1 MKKIILC
8 LLVVTFGIACN
19 NHGTISEAK
28 LKKALDI
35 TYQELSKADDAV
47 YQHVGYGIG
56 FSFLA
61 IKRYLADKNYLKGI
75 QCTIL
80 EKSNVNGTIYN
91 RACLLKNVNKQE
103 EGSSSSPDVLVVA
116 YEDYG
121 SKNKIVL
128 RFFQNA
134 KRIET
139 GEYSYN
145 SWLPYEATVNLE
157 THKISISSLAM

>member
-35 TYQELSKADDAV
+35 TYQELSEADEV
-47 YQHVGYGIG
+47 YQYAGYGIG

-75 QCTIL
+75 ECSIL
-80 EKSNVNGTIYN
+80 EQSDVNGTRYD
-91 RACLLKNVNKQE
+91 RACLLKNVNKQKE
-103 EGSSSSPDVLVVA
+103 ESSSSPDVLVVA
-116 YEDYG
+116 SEEYG
-121 SKNKIVL
+121 NKNKIEL
-128 RFFQNA
+128 LFFQDA

-145 SWLPYEATVNLE
+145 SWLPYKATVDLE
-157 THKISISSLAM
+157 THKISISSWAM